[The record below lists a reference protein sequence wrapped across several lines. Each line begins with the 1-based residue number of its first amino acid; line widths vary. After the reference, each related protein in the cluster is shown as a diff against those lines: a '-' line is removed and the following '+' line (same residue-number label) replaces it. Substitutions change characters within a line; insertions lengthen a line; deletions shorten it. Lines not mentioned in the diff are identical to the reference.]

1 MVNENITIPL
11 YSTDSASVGLG
22 WCLSEADGSLI
33 TEDDEDEWIQ
43 PETINAKID
52 RLENQLIKL
61 TERIDEI
68 LKMFWN

>member
-1 MVNENITIPL
+1 MVNENI
-11 YSTDSASVGLG
+11 SDGLG
-22 WCLSEADGSLI
+22 WCISNADGSLI
-33 TEDDEDEWIQ
+33 TEDNEDEWIQ

-52 RLENQLIKL
+52 RLENQIIKL

>member
-1 MVNENITIPL
+1 MVNENIVIEQGWNL
-11 YSTDSASVGLG
+11 SV
-22 WCLSEADGSLI
+22 ADGSLI
-33 TEDDEDEWIQ
+33 VSDETDDFLITTDDEDEWIQ

-52 RLENQLIKL
+52 RLENHIIKL